1 MKGPKG
7 MKQKLLESTIKV
19 IGNNGIE
26 KATTKAICKD
36 AELNEVYIYRLYGS
50 KEQLFIDVYSF
61 LDEEFVNSLL
71 KNFDIL
77 VDDSLDN
84 NTKWK
89 KYVYEI
95 LEFILGNYDKAMT
108 YIYYYY
114 SKYYSSYPV
123 AKRAVRY
130 KKAYE
135 KFGGLILKEDVNIG
149 ELFSQLLDIVFTSV
163 LKVFRG
169 EEDKEVMKKRVYKLI
184 YVIIKDYLKD

>member
-1 MKGPKG
+1 
-7 MKQKLLESTIKV
+7 
-19 IGNNGIE
+19 
-26 KATTKAICKD
+26 
-36 AELNEVYIYRLYGS
+36 
-50 KEQLFIDVYSF
+50 
-61 LDEEFVNSLL
+61 
-71 KNFDIL
+71 
-77 VDDSLDN
+77 
-84 NTKWK
+84 
-89 KYVYEI
+89 
-95 LEFILGNYDKAMT
+95 MT

-123 AKRAVRY
+123 AKRTVRY

-169 EEDKEVMKKRVYKLI
+169 EENKEVMKKRVYKLI